1 MTKWILI
8 IVVDLFALGFIL
20 GIIAERSHAQGPT
33 VSPMYTLS
41 IERLDFAATDQQVLF
56 QTGVPA
62 RSNFVEVFKNGLLE
76 TEAIDYSKASV
87 TGHLNVTFLAPLGAG
102 ERVTLIYWR

>member
-1 MTKWILI
+1 MKAGTALLI
-8 IVVDLFALGFIL
+8 ISCITALIISWTLFDV
-20 GIIAERSHAQGPT
+20 HAQGPT

-56 QTGVPA
+56 QTNVPA
-62 RSNFVEVFKNGLLE
+62 RSNFVEVFRNGLLQ
-76 TEAIDYSKASV
+76 TTAIDYSTASI
-87 TGHLNVTFLAPLGAG
+87 TGHLTVTFLQPLGVG